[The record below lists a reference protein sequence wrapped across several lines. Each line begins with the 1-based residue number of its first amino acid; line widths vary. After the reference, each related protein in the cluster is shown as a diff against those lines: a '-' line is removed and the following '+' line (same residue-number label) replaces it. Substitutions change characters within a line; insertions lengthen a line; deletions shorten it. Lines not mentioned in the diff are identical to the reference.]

1 MEDTTQP
8 HLEKKT
14 HNKHTLSSQ
23 EIVEA
28 LKGCGKLEVASMLR
42 A

>member
-1 MEDTTQP
+1 MKDTTEP
-8 HLEKKT
+8 HVEKNQN
-14 HNKHTLSSQ
+14 NKHTLSSQ

-28 LKGCGKLEVASMLR
+28 LTGCGKLEIASMLR